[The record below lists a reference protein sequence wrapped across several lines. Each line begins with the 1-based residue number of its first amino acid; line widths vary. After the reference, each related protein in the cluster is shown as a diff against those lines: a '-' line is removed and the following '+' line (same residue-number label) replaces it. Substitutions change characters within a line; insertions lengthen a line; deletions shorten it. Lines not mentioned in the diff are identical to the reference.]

1 MRKVN
6 ILGIPIHDANYEESV
21 GKILEMVEGYRLN
34 SVSRY
39 VATANVDFLVN
50 TMSWVPGKIRHYELY
65 QALINADLITADGM
79 PVVWLS
85 KILGTPIKERV
96 TGADLVPRLANAAST
111 RGVSLFFLG
120 GTNDVAEKAAKKLSA
135 QNPGLK
141 IAGCISPQINLC
153 KPDNSIIEQI
163 NQSGADILLIALGNP
178 KQEIWFQR
186 NKHLLKIPVSIGV
199 GATFDFIAGTISR
212 SPVWMQKMGFEWV
225 YRLGQEPRRLWKR
238 YCVDFSKFGFLA
250 GLFIL
255 NKAKTTI
262 FEKLDATRIFRVKKL
277 YQCIR
282 GSK

>member
-21 GKILEMVEGYRLN
+21 GKIFEMVEGYRLN
-34 SVSRY
+34 SVPRY

-50 TMSWVPGKIRHYELY
+50 TLSWIPGKIRHYELY
-65 QALINADLITADGM
+65 QALNNADLITADGM

-85 KILGTPIKERV
+85 KLLMTPIKERV
-96 TGADLVPRLANAAST
+96 TGADLVPRLAKAAST
-111 RGVSLFFLG
+111 RGVGLFFLG
-120 GTNDVAEKAAKKLSA
+120 GADDVAEKAANKLSA

-141 IAGCISPQINLC
+141 IAGCISPQINLN
-153 KPDNSIIEQI
+153 KTDNSIIEQI

-186 NKHLLKIPVSIGV
+186 NKHRLNIPVSIGV

-212 SPVWMQKMGFEWV
+212 SPIWMQKMGLEWI
-225 YRLGQEPRRLWKR
+225 YRLAQEPRRLWKR
-238 YCVDFSKFGFLA
+238 YCVDFAKFGFLA

-255 NKAKTTI
+255 SKAKTKF
-262 FEKLDATRIFRVKKL
+262 FEKIDAARIFRAKKL